1 VSYAADVVAV
11 VRGRD
16 FRRLLS
22 VRMVGQLADGVFQTA
37 VASYVLFSPERQT
50 DPRAIAAAFA
60 TLLLPYC
67 FLGPFAGVLIDR
79 WRRRQVL
86 LAANLARAALV
97 VLVALVAVS
106 PAPEV
111 ALLSVAVVAIS
122 INRLVLAALGAALPR
137 VVDDERLVTANAI
150 SPTLGTL
157 ATVSGAG
164 IGYLIRQ
171 AAGGAGDSSDA
182 LVMASAAGCY
192 LVAALLALRLAPGAL
207 GPAPH
212 EIIDDTRAALA
223 SVVSGLRDGLTEL
236 RRTRAALD
244 AYVVIAA
251 QRFGFGV
258 ATVTAVLLMRNTF
271 NDPADPDAGLA
282 GLATAVTV
290 TGVGLLVGALLTPW
304 GARRWGMTRWLV
316 AALSLGA
323 VTQVA
328 IALLS
333 REQALLVCAALIGVA
348 AQSLKV
354 GVDSTLQSSMDD
366 GFRGRTFAIYDVVFN
381 TMFVLAAVVAAFAMP
396 ASGVAPV
403 FMILTGAVYA
413 AAAVY
418 YARRNGLSSPRTR
431 LRSDS

>member
-1 VSYAADVVAV
+1 VSYPADVVAV
-11 VRGRD
+11 FGGRD

-67 FLGPFAGVLIDR
+67 LLGPFAGVLIDR

-86 LAANLARAALV
+86 LAANLARAGLV
-97 VLVALVAVS
+97 VLISLIAVS
-106 PAPEV
+106 PAPEA
-111 ALLSVAVVAIS
+111 ALLAVAVVAIS
-122 INRLVLAALGAALPR
+122 INRFVLAALGAALPR
-137 VVDDERLVTANAI
+137 VVDGDRLVTANAL

-192 LVAALLALRLAPGAL
+192 LIASLLALRLALGAL
-207 GPAPH
+207 GPAAD
-212 EIIDDTRAALA
+212 EIIDDARAALA
-223 SVVSGLRDGLTEL
+223 SVGAGLRDGLAEL
-236 RRTRAALD
+236 RRTTAALD

-290 TGVGLLVGALLTPW
+290 TGVGLLTGALLTPW
-304 GARRWGMTRWLV
+304 GVARWGMARWLV

-323 VTQVA
+323 CTQVA
-328 IALLS
+328 IALLDQ
-333 REQALLVCAALIGVA
+333 ENALLVCAALVGVT
-348 AQSLKV
+348 AQSVKV

-381 TMFVLAAVVAAFAMP
+381 ATFVLAAVAAAFAMP
-396 ASGVAPV
+396 TSGVAPV

-413 AAAVY
+413 AAAIY
-418 YARRNGLSSPRTR
+418 YARRRGLGIRGVTRSRPR
-431 LRSDS
+431 